1 MIIWH
6 FQIDTL
12 PTQKLELTYHE
23 LSCSRLER
31 KNQNQ
36 CNIEDF
42 NFKNEMSHVKK
53 IISFQVFVNFSTDS
67 DSHAIKFFKT
77 GFKYAYLYIYKKI
90 LKIKI
95 LCEQKKNLRI
105 FFLILIRLILMHFY
119 EFKSQ
124 FTQKIAKIANFLHG
138 G

>member
-1 MIIWH
+1 
-6 FQIDTL
+6 
-12 PTQKLELTYHE
+12 
-23 LSCSRLER
+23 
-31 KNQNQ
+31 
-36 CNIEDF
+36 
-42 NFKNEMSHVKK
+42 MSHVKK
-53 IISFQVFVNFSTDS
+53 FISFQVFVNFSTDS